1 MAEIKPQIETFAK
14 IKVIGVGGSGG
25 SSTNRMIASKIRG
38 VEFIAMNTDV
48 QALHASQAP
57 QKLHIG
63 KSITRGLGCG
73 MDPEIGFKAA
83 EESQNEIREM
93 IKGADMVFVTCGLGG
108 GTGSGASPYIA
119 NVARELGALTVAVVT
134 KPFSFEGAA
143 RKAIAEA
150 AFEKLAANVDT
161 IITIPN
167 DRVLQIIDKKTSLL
181 EAFEMVDDVLRQ
193 GVQGIS
199 ELITQHGNIN
209 VDFAD
214 VRAIMANRGSALMGI
229 GHGHGDNRAA
239 DAAKAAI
246 ASPLLEVSVDGAKG
260 ILFTITGG
268 SNLGLY
274 ELNEAAKVITESA
287 DPTAK
292 VIFGAVIDESLKDE
306 VKVTVIATGFDQRV
320 PNIKPKTIFASGSMA
335 PASAHSA
342 PATYTAPPASSY
354 TPPPTSYQPPAPSRP
369 APIQHTPPPAPVEPA
384 PVEPLERF
392 PFAAA
397 RVPYP
402 TATNGA
408 YSSPYQ
414 AQPQA
419 QAPQPHAPAP
429 EPVAPPPQP
438 AEEPRYQPAAQPER
452 EERPEP
458 APAPLQ
464 SPQSYTRPVAETP
477 RPAAP
482 APQPLS
488 KKSPPNTSQQT
499 AEEKDLEIPAFIRR
513 KMM

>member
-14 IKVIGVGGSGG
+14 IKVVGVGGSGG

-48 QALHASQAP
+48 QALHSSQAQ

-63 KSITRGLGCG
+63 KSITRGLGAG
-73 MDPEIGFKAA
+73 MDPDIGFKAA

-93 IKGADMVFVTCGLGG
+93 LKGADMVFVTCGLGG
-108 GTGSGASPYIA
+108 GTGSGASPFIA
-119 NVARELGALTVAVVT
+119 NAAREVGALTVAVVT

-143 RKAIAEA
+143 RKAIADA
-150 AFEKLAANVDT
+150 AYDKLAASVDT

-287 DPTAK
+287 DPNAK

-306 VKVTVIATGFDQRV
+306 VKITVIATGFDQRV
-320 PNIKPKTIFASGSMA
+320 STPKPKTTVFASGSMA
-335 PASAHSA
+335 PASAHSSPQTNSGA
-342 PATYTAPPASSY
+342 YTTSPSAYQAAPPA
-354 TPPPTSYQPPAPSRP
+354 RP
-369 APIQHTPPPAPVEPA
+369 APVQQTPPPAPVENVA
-384 PVEPLERF
+384 VEPLERF

-402 TATNGA
+402 PASGG
-408 YSSPYQ
+408 YSPAPQ
-414 AQPQA
+414 QQQQPQETYS
-419 QAPQPHAPAP
+419 APQYQPQPQYAPARQAP
-429 EPVAPPPQP
+429 EPQPVMEESHQQEEQAHVPASVPVQPSQPRMQEPQP
-438 AEEPRYQPAAQPER
+438 RPSHIAHPKKAPSAAAQ
-452 EERPEP
+452 
-458 APAPLQ
+458 Q
-464 SPQSYTRPVAETP
+464 SS
-477 RPAAP
+477 
-482 APQPLS
+482 
-488 KKSPPNTSQQT
+488 
-499 AEEKDLEIPAFIRR
+499 EEKDLEIPAFIRR

>member
-14 IKVIGVGGSGG
+14 IKVVGVGGSGG

-57 QKLHIG
+57 NKLHIG
-63 KSITRGLGCG
+63 KTITRGLGAG
-73 MDPEIGFKAA
+73 MDPEIGYKAA

-93 IKGADMVFVTCGLGG
+93 LKGADMVFVTCGLGG
-108 GTGSGASPYIA
+108 GTGSGASSFIA
-119 NVARELGALTVAVVT
+119 GIAREVGALTVAVVT

-143 RKAIAEA
+143 RRAIAEA
-150 AFEKLAANVDT
+150 AHEKLSANVDT

-246 ASPLLEVSVDGAKG
+246 ASPLLEVSIDGAKG

-268 SNLGLY
+268 TNLGLY
-274 ELNEAAKVITESA
+274 ELNEAAKVITQTA
-287 DPTAK
+287 DPSAK

-306 VKVTVIATGFDQRV
+306 VKITVIATGFDQRLV
-320 PNIKPKTIFASGSMA
+320 TPKPKTVFASGTMS
-335 PASAHSA
+335 PASAMNSVPTTPA
-342 PATYTAPPASSY
+342 PAAPAPVAHVPA
-354 TPPPTSYQPPAPSRP
+354 PISYQPAPAPRP
-369 APIQHTPPPAPVEPA
+369 VSYQAPVPTPEPQ
-384 PVEPLERF
+384 PQPEPLERF
-392 PFAAA
+392 PFAAS

-402 TATNGA
+402 PSG
-408 YSSPYQ
+408 YSQ
-414 AQPQA
+414 TAQPVAPSPVAPA
-419 QAPQPHAPAP
+419 QAVSAPAP
-429 EPVAPPPQP
+429 VPASTPTDEPEEELPPPPPRPVP
-438 AEEPRYQPAAQPER
+438 APRQTPPPEAPKQTPPPAPFPRKPTNPTVPEEP
-452 EERPEP
+452 
-458 APAPLQ
+458 
-464 SPQSYTRPVAETP
+464 
-477 RPAAP
+477 
-482 APQPLS
+482 
-488 KKSPPNTSQQT
+488 
-499 AEEKDLEIPAFIRR
+499 DLEIPAFIRK